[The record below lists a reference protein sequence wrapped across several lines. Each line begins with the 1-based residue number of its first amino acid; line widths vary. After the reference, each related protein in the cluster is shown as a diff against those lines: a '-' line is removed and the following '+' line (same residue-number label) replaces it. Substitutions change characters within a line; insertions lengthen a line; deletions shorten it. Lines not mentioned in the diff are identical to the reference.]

1 MRPRVS
7 RLSRLSG
14 RWTASDTL
22 DDLTV
27 AKLLPRIG
35 CLKTAP
41 GCRTRLGL
49 MDNDRAQRR
58 ARQARPYEYDTGM
71 ERPADFRSKLRR
83 NREERRRLLTRGER
97 IFGWTFA
104 FLPAVGAVVAVLLL
118 LGGSAPRAIGI
129 GLLILALLVAAT

>member
-1 MRPRVS
+1 
-7 RLSRLSG
+7 
-14 RWTASDTL
+14 
-22 DDLTV
+22 
-27 AKLLPRIG
+27 
-35 CLKTAP
+35 
-41 GCRTRLGL
+41 
-49 MDNDRAQRR
+49 
-58 ARQARPYEYDTGM
+58 M

-129 GLLILALLVAAT
+129 GLLILALLVAATPISPILNARARRRESRSKAKEVAQSGPSGDPAR